1 MFYKESFRK
10 NVKITITNNAKIR
23 NKKLQNDINKEAPK
37 ISALSSSKIEKYEYV
52 TCDEI
57 LPSRQSR
64 IIEWA
69 TFTYSPLG
77 KALEKQIRLKT
88 KEKNKSI
95 YKQLSDTY
103 QKSVASLFSK
113 YF

>member
-1 MFYKESFRK
+1 M
-10 NVKITITNNAKIR
+10 
-23 NKKLQNDINKEAPK
+23 QNDINKEAPK

-52 TCDEI
+52 TCEEI

-69 TFTYSPLG
+69 KFTYSPLG

>member
-23 NKKLQNDINKEAPK
+23 NKKLQNDINKEAAK
-37 ISALSSSKIEKYEYV
+37 IPALSSSKMEKYEYL
-52 TCDEI
+52 TCEEI
-57 LPSRQSR
+57 LPSHQSR

-69 TFTYSPLG
+69 KFTYSPLEI
-77 KALEKQIRLKT
+77 ALEKQRQLKT

-95 YKQLSDTY
+95 YRQLSDTY
-103 QKSVASLFSK
+103 QKSVTSLFSK